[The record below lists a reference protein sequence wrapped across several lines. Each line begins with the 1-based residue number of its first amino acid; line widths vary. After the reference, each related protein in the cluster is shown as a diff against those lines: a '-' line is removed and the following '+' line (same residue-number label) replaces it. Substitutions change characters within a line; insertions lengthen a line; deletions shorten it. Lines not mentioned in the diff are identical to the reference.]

1 MTQAAQDFWLDHLG
15 NAAQFNEWV
24 FSRFRRHLGRRI
36 LEIGCGNGN
45 FTVLMAA
52 TGYQVTGCDI
62 HASYVAQAA
71 RRVSQYPAAEAI
83 LADATV
89 ADFGRAYD
97 TVVLLD
103 VLEHVQ
109 DDAAL
114 LRRLRAILP
123 QGGHLILKVPAFSF
137 LFCDMDRAIG
147 HFRRYS
153 KASLRLCLEE
163 AGFEIVEQDY
173 FNIAAMAGWFINGR
187 LLGRV
192 TPPEGQI
199 ATFERLVPFLRRFER
214 LFRLPLGASLI
225 ATARVRSV

>member
-15 NAAQFNEWV
+15 NATRFNEWV
-24 FSRFRRHLGRRI
+24 YSRFRHQLGRSI
-36 LEIGCGNGN
+36 LEIGCGSGN

-52 TGYQVTGCDI
+52 NGHQVTGCDI
-62 HASYVAQAA
+62 HAPYVAEAA
-71 RRVSQYPAAEAI
+71 MRLAQYPAAKAI

-89 ADFGRAYD
+89 ADFGQAYD
-97 TVVLLD
+97 TVVMLD

-109 DDAAL
+109 DDAGL

-123 QGGHLILKVPAFSF
+123 AGGHLILKVPAFSF

-153 KASLRLCLEE
+153 KASLRQCLEE
-163 AGFEIVEQDY
+163 AGFKIVEQNY

-199 ATFERLVPFLRRFER
+199 AAFERLVPLLRRFER
-214 LFRLPLGASLI
+214 VFRLPLGASLI
-225 ATARVRSV
+225 ATAKVRSV